1 MCGMWPNVFC
11 NKICF
16 ACVCETP
23 AINVWMQCGILDV
36 YTPVCNEQKKK
47 KERQFHVKIQM
58 SVACV
63 VVSVVFMWRMF
74 ALGRQGAGTSSLIYV
89 MRCLY
94 V

>member
-1 MCGMWPNVFC
+1 M
-11 NKICF
+11 
-16 ACVCETP
+16 
-23 AINVWMQCGILDV
+23 
-36 YTPVCNEQKKK
+36 
-47 KERQFHVKIQM
+47 KIQM

>member
-23 AINVWMQCGILDV
+23 AINVWMQCGSLDV
-36 YTPVCNEQKKK
+36 YTPVCNEQKK